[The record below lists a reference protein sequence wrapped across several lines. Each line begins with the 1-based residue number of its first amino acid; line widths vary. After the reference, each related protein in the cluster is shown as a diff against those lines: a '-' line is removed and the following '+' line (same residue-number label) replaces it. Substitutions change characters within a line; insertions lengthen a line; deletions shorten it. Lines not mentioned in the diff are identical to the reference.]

1 MNNLTQAG
9 LTRLAE
15 TAAKAPV
22 SGSPGRICR
31 ELKSMTAQLRQYY
44 LAVSRGERQSKD
56 PEQIAVEEWL
66 CDNYYVLERESKQ
79 SIRDVRTQ
87 AKRAAPGELER
98 FCALFWAVVRETP
111 PLNDETLVAVLTAAG
126 KVRKISEVQF
136 GFVPTAL
143 KIALIR
149 LAYEA
154 CFGQYSQKRMSYAII
169 GIGKLSDIDLDEVIY
184 LCSGVERVLLQDPA
198 GIYPLMDV
206 DSRKYYRR
214 QVALIAAK
222 TRRGE
227 EETARAMLEEC
238 LAQPE
243 EPENSPRR
251 HIGYPILHSP
261 YLKNSRRRR
270 GRITL
275 TAGVLLPLLCC
286 VLIGLYTRSFW
297 LGALCFLPLWEVL
310 CTPLW
315 QGAIAGVE
323 PGFIPRMDLKRLKE
337 KPKSVVLLSTL
348 LPEVGQLP
356 ALEDRLRQLYFSN
369 SDSDMYYCVLADFK
383 EWNLPDDEKDESQ
396 VKAAVA
402 LIRELN
408 RRHDNRFMLFLRSRT
423 YSKTQGKYS
432 GWERKRG
439 AITEFIRFLKGEKTS
454 LHTFEGDRA
463 VLPHLRYIIALD
475 SDTSLLYECAQTLVS
490 AAVHPLNRPVVDPSR
505 QVVVEGYGIL
515 APKISPDLKSARATA
530 FSRVMCGCGGVT
542 AYETRDKDFY
552 QDLFGESIFAGKGLI
567 DIDAFYTLLSRR
579 FPENQVLSHDILEGA
594 YLRVAFV
601 SDVEMNDTAPTSM
614 SSWLSRL
621 HRWLRGDWQNIKFIG
636 TQYRVD
642 GKVYQNPIN
651 ALSRYKLLD
660 NLRRSLT
667 PVASLGCLV
676 AALFLSGGARALVAV
691 IGLLGVIFPSFW
703 AAFFSLLNG
712 GLFTLSR
719 KFFTRTLPHA
729 FELMAQGLFL
739 LIMLPAQSIVT
750 VDAVLRSLW
759 RTYVSRKKMLEWTT
773 AAQSEAQGV
782 NLLGLMRRFWLAQF
796 FALAYLIYAS
806 PSSLTLVGICFSL
819 LIPIALITARP
830 VSEEENRLSPASRD
844 TLLSYNA
851 AMWRYY
857 EDFANAENHF
867 LPPDNVQQSPVYR
880 VANRTSPTNIGIMLL
895 SVLAARDFDFIDT
908 EGLYTRVERTI
919 STIEKLPKW
928 NGNLY
933 NWYDT
938 LTLDTLKPE
947 FVSTVDS
954 GNFICCL
961 VALVEGLKEFMR
973 EKPAIQDL
981 IARIERLIENT
992 DLTVFYNKKKNLF
1005 SIGYE
1010 VEKQS
1015 LVNSHYDFLMSEARL
1030 TSYYAVARKL
1040 VGKKHWGSLN
1050 RTMSR
1055 SGSYA
1060 GAVSWTGTMF
1070 EYFMPHLLLPVYDG
1084 SLLGEAL
1091 DYCLYCQKRRA
1102 ARAGVPWGISESAF
1116 YAFDNNLNYQY
1127 KAHGVQKLGVKRHLD
1142 RELVISPYS
1151 TFLTI
1156 PMAPNSSMA
1165 NLARLQELGVYGRYG
1180 FFEAVDFTAER
1191 VGKGSLAVTRSY
1203 MAHHIGMSMVASCNA
1218 LFQNRMQKRF
1228 MSNHYMR
1235 SAQEFLQEKIAKDTV
1250 IYDELTVENRGSE
1263 KHERPSIREEHRA
1276 IYPQAPRATLITN
1289 GELTDILTDTGAGW
1303 LALGETDLTRRS
1315 TDLLRRAQG
1324 VFVLV
1329 RMNGTTLCAT
1339 PAPYFDEKAAYRVE
1353 HQERSVT
1360 YYAEKKEVEVG
1371 VRCMMH
1377 PTISCEQRQIVVKN
1391 NSSRKQMAQLFIYL
1405 EPTLSNHRDYSAHPA
1420 YSKLFVSAKYDEE
1433 ARILTFLRRDKDG
1446 TRSVYL
1452 TVGLLQQST
1461 EFAFETH
1468 REALMPAPGG
1478 FEHLKHFYK
1487 KKLSGSGAN
1496 SELGIPDAC
1505 CALQLDLH
1513 VPAGG
1518 QQQVTLLLCA
1528 SRTEAEGVNS
1538 IIAMRKQGLLDE
1550 KTAATSPLL
1559 GDSLEGRLGS
1569 GILGQILFPQR
1580 NNQEAKLRN
1589 QLGQSGLWPAGISG
1603 DYPIALFRLE
1613 EGDGQDTPPGL
1624 EIPGEPDSQL
1634 QDSLDARLA
1643 ALDSYLKLHASLRSV
1658 GVIFDLVILY
1668 DKADTRQE
1676 LEERVR
1682 KNSVQGILGSRGGVF
1697 LLHTPVTTPE
1707 LLTLLDAVAR
1717 HVFPAEPALDGEKP
1731 FLPAEVLPLAPHPL
1745 PEHPQLG
1752 VHGGVFAD
1760 GRFYVDKTSPLPWS
1774 HILSNATFGTLVSD
1788 NALGYTWAFNA
1799 RENKL
1804 TPWYNDIATDNTGEM
1819 LLLSQGGRIYN
1830 LIQGARASFS
1840 PRDARWQGRNST
1852 IESTVEVT
1860 VPEKGMVKQI
1870 KITLQNRIDTPQ
1882 KLRLAYY
1889 TEPVLGVD
1897 RDSCGSIA
1905 AREEQGVLL
1914 LRNVWN
1920 TIVPCWMALAA
1931 PGQKVRYTTRRSA
1944 FLAGDWSGEET
1955 GPQADPCA
1963 AAIVSLELAGRE
1975 EITVTFLLACGRTK
1989 DSAIAMTTLP
1999 LKDSYRSKHSL
2010 KLHSEFPALDNFVNG
2025 FLPHQILACRIRGR
2039 TAFYQC
2045 GGAYGFRD
2053 QLQDAMAYQL
2063 LDPEVLRR
2071 QILRC
2076 CSVQFEE
2083 GDVLHWWHPLPRL
2096 KHGNGGLR
2104 GVRTRFSDDL
2114 LWLPLAV
2121 AEYVEK
2127 TGDEALLDVEVHYL
2141 SAPELAPGQQEHY
2154 LSPRRSA
2161 LRESVFAHCIKALE
2175 RGHNLGENGLPLIGC
2190 GDWNDGFSMVG
2201 AKGKGR
2207 SVWLALFLILVMEK
2221 FAPLC
2226 RQKGREDLEALYR
2239 QRAEALRRAVE
2250 EHCWDGEWYV
2260 RAFYDNGEPMG
2271 SRNNQEC
2278 SIDLLPQSFAVAAN
2292 LPNRERI
2299 AQGLSAAWER
2309 LVDPKLRL
2317 VRLFTEA
2324 FRHSEQ
2330 QPGYIKAYPR
2340 GIRENGGQYT
2350 HSAVWFALALLHFGR
2365 REEGWQIL
2373 EMLNP
2378 VDRSGYRS
2386 LAEIYKLE
2394 PYYIAADIY
2403 TNPAVPGRGGWSIYT
2418 GAAAWY
2424 FRVIFEEL
2432 LGLTLRGNFLY
2443 VTPRLSSAWN
2453 RAELLAQVRGTKLT
2467 LRYERG
2473 EEPGLYVDGR
2483 KVEKIPLDG
2492 GEYTVRVVFV

>member
-1 MNNLTQAG
+1 MSNLTQAG
-9 LTRLAE
+9 LVRLAE
-15 TAAKAPV
+15 AAAKAPV

-31 ELKSMTAQLRQYY
+31 ELRAMTARLRQYY
-44 LAVSRGERQSKD
+44 LAVSRGERQSSD
-56 PEQIAVEEWL
+56 PEQMAVEEWL
-66 CDNYYVLERESKQ
+66 CDNYYVLEKESKQ
-79 SIRDVRTQ
+79 SIRDIRGQ
-87 AKRAAPGELER
+87 AKQAVPGELER
-98 FCALFWAVVRETP
+98 FCSLFWTVLRETP
-111 PLNDETLVAVLTAAG
+111 PLTDETLTAVLTAAG
-126 KVRKISEVQF
+126 KVRKISESQF
-136 GFVPTAL
+136 GFVPTAV

-149 LAYEA
+149 MAYEA
-154 CFGQYSQKRMSYAII
+154 CFDRYSHQRMSYAIT
-169 GIGKLSDIDLDEVIY
+169 GIGKLSDIDLDEIIY
-184 LCSGVERVLLQDPA
+184 LCSGVERILLQDPA
-198 GIYPLMDV
+198 GIYPCMDA

-222 TRRGE
+222 TRRCE
-227 EETARAMLEEC
+227 EETAQILLEDC
-238 LAQPE
+238 LAQTQ
-243 EPENSPRR
+243 EPKDSPKQ

-261 YLKNSRRRR
+261 CLKKARWRR

-275 TAGVLLPLLCC
+275 AAGVLLPLLLCILLAAATHRIW
-286 VLIGLYTRSFW
+286 VGV
-297 LGALCFLPLWEVL
+297 LCFLPLWEVL
-310 CTPLW
+310 RTPLW
-315 QGAIAGVE
+315 QGAIAGVD
-323 PGFIPRMDLKRLKE
+323 PDFIPRMDPKKLRE
-337 KPKSVVLLSTL
+337 KPKSVVLVSTL
-348 LPEVGQLP
+348 LPGVGQLP

-408 RRHDNRFMLFLRSRT
+408 RRHGNRFMLFLRSRT

-439 AITEFIRFLKGEKTS
+439 AITEFVRFLKGEKTS
-454 LHTFEGDRA
+454 LYTFEGDRG
-463 VLPHLRYIIALD
+463 VLPYLRYIIALD
-475 SDTSLLYECAQTLVS
+475 SDTSLLYECAQTLVC
-490 AAVHPLNRPVVDPSR
+490 AAIHPLNRPVIDEDR

-567 DIDAFYTLLSRR
+567 DVDAFYTLLSRR
-579 FPENQVLSHDILEGA
+579 FPENQILSHDILEGA

-614 SSWLSRL
+614 SAWLSRL

-636 TQYRVD
+636 RQYRVD

-651 ALSRYKLLD
+651 TLSRYKLLD

-667 PVASLGCLV
+667 SIASLACLITALFLPGTVGALV
-676 AALFLSGGARALVAV
+676 AAV
-691 IGLLGVIFPSFW
+691 GLLGIIFPSFW
-703 AAFFSLLNG
+703 AALYSLLNG

-729 FELMAQGLFL
+729 FELMAQGLIL
-739 LIMLPAQSIVT
+739 LIMLPAQSIIT
-750 VDAVLRSLW
+750 LDAVLRSLW

-773 AAQSEAQGV
+773 AAQSEARAV
-782 NLLGLMRRFWLAQF
+782 SVLSLLRRFWPAQAF
-796 FALAYLIYAS
+796 GLAYLILAS
-806 PSSLTLVGICFSL
+806 PSALSLVGICFSL
-819 LIPIALITARP
+819 LILLALVTARP
-830 VSEEENRLSPASRD
+830 VSEEEPRLSATHRD
-844 TLLSYNA
+844 TLISYNA

-857 EDFANAENHF
+857 EDFANAENHY
-867 LPPDNVQQSPVYR
+867 LPPDNIQQSPVYR

-908 EGLYTRVERTI
+908 DGLYTRIERTL
-919 STIEKLPKW
+919 STVESLPMW
-928 NGNLY
+928 EGNLY

-961 VALVEGLKEFMR
+961 VALAEGLGELVR
-973 EKPAIQDL
+973 EKPALKDL
-981 IARIERLIENT
+981 ITRIERLIENT
-992 DLTVFYNKKKNLF
+992 NLNALYNKKKNLF
-1005 SIGYE
+1005 SIGYD
-1010 VEKQS
+1010 VDQQA
-1015 LVNSHYDFLMSEARL
+1015 LTGSHYDFLMSEARL

-1070 EYFMPHLLLPVYDG
+1070 EYYMPHLLLPVYDG
-1084 SLLGEAL
+1084 SLVGEAL
-1091 DYCLYCQKRRA
+1091 DYCLYCQKRRG

-1151 TFLTI
+1151 TFLTV
-1156 PMAPNSSMA
+1156 PVAPNSSMA

-1218 LFQNRMQKRF
+1218 LFQNKMQKRF

-1263 KHERPSIREEHRA
+1263 KHERPIIREENRNIHA
-1276 IYPQAPRATLITN
+1276 QAPRATLLTN

-1324 VFVLV
+1324 VFALV

-1339 PAPYFDEKAAYRVE
+1339 QAPYFDQKATYRVE
-1353 HQERSVT
+1353 HQDRSVT
-1360 YYAEKKEVEVG
+1360 YYAEKKEVQLG
-1371 VRCMMH
+1371 IRCMMH

-1391 NSSRKQMAQLFIYL
+1391 TSSRKQAAQLLIYL
-1405 EPTLSNHRDYSAHPA
+1405 EPTLSTHRDYSAHPA
-1420 YSKLFVSAKYDEE
+1420 YSKLFVSAKYDEQ
-1433 ARILTFLRRDKDG
+1433 AKTLTFLRRDKDG
-1446 TRSVYL
+1446 ARKIYL
-1452 TVGLLQQST
+1452 TVGMLQQSA

-1468 REALMPAPGG
+1468 REALMSAPGG
-1478 FEHLKHFYK
+1478 FRDLKQFYK
-1487 KKLSGSGAN
+1487 KRFSGGSAG

-1505 CALQLDLH
+1505 CALRMDLY

-1528 SRTEAEGVNS
+1528 SRTEAEGVSS

-1550 KTAATSPLL
+1550 KTAAASPLL
-1559 GDSLEGRLGS
+1559 GNSLEGRLGS
-1569 GILGQILFPQR
+1569 GILGQLLFPQR
-1580 NNQEAKLRN
+1580 SDEQAKLCN

-1603 DYPIALFRLE
+1603 DLPIALFRLE
-1613 EGDGQDTPPGL
+1613 EGEEQAAPPGSELPL
-1624 EIPGEPDSQL
+1624 EPFSDR
-1634 QDSLDARLA
+1634 QDNLDARLT

-1668 DKADTRQE
+1668 DKADTRRE
-1676 LEERVR
+1676 LEDRVF
-1682 KNSVQGILGSRGGVF
+1682 KNSVRGILGSKGGVF
-1697 LLHTPVTTPE
+1697 LLHTPVTTEE

-1717 HVFPAEPALDGEKP
+1717 HVFPAGPVQAGGAP
-1731 FLPAEVLPLAPHPL
+1731 FCPAELLPLTPHPL
-1745 PEHPQLG
+1745 PEHPQL
-1752 VHGGVFAD
+1752 VVNGGVFAG

-1788 NALGYTWAFNA
+1788 NALGYSWAFNA

-1830 LIQGARASFS
+1830 LTEGARASFS
-1840 PRDARWQGRNST
+1840 PQDALWQGRNSV
-1852 IESTVEVT
+1852 IESTVQVT
-1860 VPEKGMVKQI
+1860 VPEKGLVKQI
-1870 KITLQNRIDTPQ
+1870 RVTLQNRSDTLQ

-1889 TEPVLGVD
+1889 PEPVLGVD
-1897 RDSCGSIA
+1897 RESSSAIA
-1905 AREEQGVLL
+1905 AREEEGVLL
-1914 LRNVWN
+1914 LRNAWN
-1920 TIVPCWMALAA
+1920 TVVPCWMALAV
-1931 PGQKVRYTTRRSA
+1931 PGEKVRFTTNRIA
-1944 FLAGDWSGEET
+1944 FLSGDWNRVET

-1963 AAIVSLELAGRE
+1963 TAMVHLELAGRE
-1975 EITVTFLLACGRTK
+1975 EKTITFLLACGRSRK
-1989 DSAIAMTTLP
+1989 SALAMTALP
-1999 LKDSYRSKHSL
+1999 LHEVYRPKNSL
-2010 KLHSEFPALDNFVNG
+2010 ELHTEFPALDSFVNG

-2063 LDPEVLRR
+2063 LDPNILRR
-2071 QILRC
+2071 QIVRC
-2076 CSVQFEE
+2076 CAVQFEE
-2083 GDVLHWWHPLPRL
+2083 GDVLHWWHPLPRM
-2096 KHGNGGLR
+2096 KNGSGGLK

-2127 TGDEALLDVEVHYL
+2127 TGDNSLLELSIPYL
-2141 SAPELAPGQQEHY
+2141 TAPELAPGQQEHY
-2154 LSPRRSA
+2154 LSPRRST
-2161 LRESVFAHCIKALE
+2161 LRESVFSHCVRALE
-2175 RGHNLGENGLPLIGC
+2175 RGHNLGEKGLPLIGC

-2201 AKGKGR
+2201 AEGKGR
-2207 SVWLALFLILVMEK
+2207 SVWLALFLIIVMER

-2226 RQKGREDLEALYR
+2226 EQKGREDLAQLYR
-2239 QRAEALRRAVE
+2239 QRAEALRDAVE
-2250 EHCWDGEWYV
+2250 EHCWDGGWYV

-2271 SRNNQEC
+2271 SCSRREC
-2278 SIDLLPQSFAVAAN
+2278 SIDLLPQSFAVAAGLKN
-2292 LPNRERI
+2292 QERI
-2299 AQGLSAAWER
+2299 KQGLDAAWEH
-2309 LVDPKLRL
+2309 LVDHKLRL
-2317 VRLFTEA
+2317 VQLFTKA
-2324 FRHSEQ
+2324 FRHSDQ
-2330 QPGYIKAYPR
+2330 QPGYVKAYPR

-2350 HSAVWFALALLHFGR
+2350 HSAVWFALALLHSGR
-2365 REEGWQIL
+2365 REEGWQVL
-2373 EMLNP
+2373 EMLSP
-2378 VDRSGYRS
+2378 ADRAINRE
-2386 LAEIYKLE
+2386 LAEVYKLE
-2394 PYYIAADIY
+2394 PYYMAADIY

-2418 GAAAWY
+2418 GAASWY
-2424 FRVIFEEL
+2424 FRAVYEEL
-2432 LGLTLRGNFLY
+2432 LGLTITGDSLS
-2443 VTPRLSSAWN
+2443 VTPRLPSVWN
-2453 RAELLAQVRGTKLT
+2453 GAELSAEINGTRLT
-2467 LRYERG
+2467 LTFERG
-2473 EEPGLYVDGR
+2473 EEPGLFLNSQP
-2483 KVEKIPLDG
+2483 VEQIPLDG
-2492 GEYTVRVVFV
+2492 GAYAIKVVFV